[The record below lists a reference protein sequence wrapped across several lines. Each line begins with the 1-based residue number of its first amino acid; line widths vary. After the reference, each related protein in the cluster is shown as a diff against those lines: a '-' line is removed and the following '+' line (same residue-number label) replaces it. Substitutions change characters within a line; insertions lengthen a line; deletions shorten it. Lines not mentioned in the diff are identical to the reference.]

1 MRIYLILLLLM
12 FVAAGFGCTGEE
24 KPATPLE
31 TFKTYTRAIKKKDI
45 TTMKLLLSSETLKM
59 HEQEAKSQGIT
70 VDDIVKRETLF
81 GENQSTV
88 EFRNEKID
96 GDKATLEVKDPMGFW
111 QTVHFVREAGE
122 WKIDKK
128 SSADQLMQEIE
139 EENRKAD
146 EELNSNRPFEQP
158 SGTPTPPL
166 EEPSRSA
173 TPPLDATNINR
184 ARGR

>member
-1 MRIYLILLLLM
+1 MRNCLILLILAVLGSS
-12 FVAAGFGCTGEE
+12 VGCASEE

-31 TFKTYTRAIKKKDI
+31 TFKTYTRASKKKDI

-70 VDDIVKRETLF
+70 VDDILKREALLS
-81 GENQSTV
+81 ENQTTV
-88 EFRNEKID
+88 EFRNETID

-111 QTVHFVREAGE
+111 QTVHFVRENGE

-128 SSADQLMQEIE
+128 GTADELIRQVE

-146 EELNSNRPFEQP
+146 EEFNSNRPFEGP
-158 SGTPTPPL
+158 TGSPTPPF
-166 EEPSRSA
+166 EEPSRSPV
-173 TPPLDATNINR
+173 PPLDTTNINR
-184 ARGR
+184 ARR